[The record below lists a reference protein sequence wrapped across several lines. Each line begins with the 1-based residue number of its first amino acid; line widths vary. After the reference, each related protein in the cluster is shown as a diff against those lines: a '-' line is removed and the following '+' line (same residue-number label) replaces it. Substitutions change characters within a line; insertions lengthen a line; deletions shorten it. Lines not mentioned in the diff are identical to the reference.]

1 MSAPRIAIPQPCSDD
16 LEYNQRAWPQYA
28 DAVAALGGDPVAIPL
43 DAEPAA
49 IMEIIN
55 TCAAILL
62 PGSGNDVNPQR
73 YGAPRQEE
81 CNPPDPAREK
91 VDELLLQ
98 DAHNMHKPIFGICYG
113 AQSLNVWRTGTLVQ
127 HLNPLPV
134 NHRAGR
140 SVAVAHSVVL
150 NPDARITAD
159 LAADLAANADPS
171 PSPTP
176 LSVTTG
182 EQFAPGPRLDVNSSH
197 HQAIAIPGDGLR
209 VVARCPQDLVIEAV
223 EGTAPDHF
231 VLGVQW
237 HPERTFDSSPA
248 SRTLFERFLAAARE
262 WSPRPVTSSVSRSVT
277 SSVVASR

>member
-28 DAVAALGGDPVAIPL
+28 DAVAALGGDPVSIPL

-49 IMEIIN
+49 VMEIIN
-55 TCAAILL
+55 SCAAILL

-73 YGAPRQEE
+73 YGASRQQE
-81 CNPPDPAREK
+81 CNPPDPAREN

-113 AQSLNVWRTGTLVQ
+113 AQSLNVWRGGTLIQ

-159 LAADLAANADPS
+159 LAADLAHAGPPAAAPAQ
-171 PSPTP
+171 
-176 LSVTTG
+176 SVTV
-182 EQFAPGPRLDVNSSH
+182 EAQSAGPRLGVNSSH

-209 VVARCPQDLVIEAV
+209 VVARCPQDLVVEAV
-223 EGTAPDHF
+223 EGTAPGHF

-237 HPERTFDSSPA
+237 HPERTFDSSAA

-262 WSPRPVTSSVSRSVT
+262 WSPRIVTSSVAA
-277 SSVVASR
+277 ASR